1 MKLNQLK
8 TRLLFS
14 IAIGLIAALL
24 YILIEGIKPLKLM
37 GVSNILY
44 ALWITFRIIE
54 TFIFFSALSLTLTSI
69 FVLYTKHKSRKVNIS
84 ITLGLIVI
92 LIIAVPEVYIRQR
105 NNLIKKSEDKTLNT
119 NQVIKV
125 FKKAINRN
133 NKRATANIAVHPNLP
148 DSIQEKLSDSEI
160 IDVRRSIAW
169 DTKSQEILKKLST
182 DKNWEVRQGVAG
194 NKSTPK
200 EIMDKLRNDA
210 NEYVRDMANNTI
222 QQTE

>member
-1 MKLNQLK
+1 MKLYKVK

-14 IAIGLIAALL
+14 IAIGLIAVLL
-24 YILIEGIKPLKLM
+24 YILIEGIKPFKLM

-54 TFIFFSALSLTLTSI
+54 TFLFFSALSLTITSI
-69 FVLYTKHKSRKVNIS
+69 FVLYTKHKSREVNIS
-84 ITLGLIVI
+84 FALGLIVI
-92 LIIAVPEVYIRQR
+92 LIIAVPEVYIGQR

-119 NQVIKV
+119 TQVIEV

-133 NKRATANIAVHPNLP
+133 NKRAIATIAVHPNLP
-148 DSIQEKLSDSEI
+148 DSIQGNLSDSKIME
-160 IDVRRSIAW
+160 VRRSIAW

-194 NKSTPK
+194 NKLTPK
-200 EIMDKLRNDA
+200 EIMDKLLNDA
-210 NEYVRDMANNTI
+210 NEYVRDMANNTV
-222 QQTE
+222 QQNE